1 MPSIEALPG
10 VNSLRE
16 AVLSALAKLGGDNYL
31 VALGRENSSAFASLL
46 NKVLPT
52 QLSSASET
60 DGGVGVKLEFRRIV
74 CWPDGREE
82 IENVTPKQL
91 PAPASSAL
99 PSSTDPTD
107 DTTERA
113 AR

>member
-60 DGGVGVKLEFRRIV
+60 ERRWREAGVSQNRML
-74 CWPDGREE
+74 
-82 IENVTPKQL
+82 
-91 PAPASSAL
+91 A
-99 PSSTDPTD
+99 
-107 DTTERA
+107 
-113 AR
+113 